1 MARQTSGISVLMG
14 ESVRVF
20 TGGDITTAA
29 QVLSMQSR
37 NYPAVKEG
45 VFSKTMNDQEGRVVI
60 ALTIKACPLVNFT
73 SRAGKPL

>member
-1 MARQTSGISVLMG
+1 
-14 ESVRVF
+14 
-20 TGGDITTAA
+20 
-29 QVLSMQSR
+29 MQSR